1 MTTRLI
7 TYAQTYRTN
16 QYGQITL
23 TDIIDVQAYRKVNVE
38 IIQWP
43 HVPVAMTVSCQMGKF
58 SGSTLAAAVRQF
70 SLGTAGAI
78 HSFEVV
84 GPEFNIVLT
93 GGTPNT
99 DVPIQAWVFLN

>member
-1 MTTRLI
+1 MTTKLI
-7 TYAQTYRTN
+7 TYFQSYRTN
-16 QYGQITL
+16 QYGVISL
-23 TDIIDVQAYRKVNVE
+23 TDIIDVSAYRKVNVE

-43 HVPVAMTVSCQMGKF
+43 HVPVAMTASCVMGKM
-58 SGSTLAAAVRQF
+58 SGSTLAATVGQF

-84 GPEFNIVLT
+84 GPEFVITLS

-99 DVPIQAWVFLN
+99 EVPIQAWIFLN